1 MRLVLDTNVLV
12 AAIAA
17 DGLCR
22 DLVRRRVLGHTL
34 ITSEYLLAEFLEVMV
49 RKFDLTAEDIP
60 LFAAHRDRAEIV
72 LPAPL
77 AAPVCAD
84 TDDDNVLV
92 AAIAG
97 VAAAIITGDADLLVL
112 GAYAGV
118 SILAPRAFVELMDRP
133 EADQPRG

>member
-1 MRLVLDTNVLV
+1 MRLLLGTNVLV

-34 ITSEYLLAEFLEVMV
+34 ITSEYLLAEFLEVMA
-49 RKFDLTAEDIP
+49 RTFELTAEDIP
-60 LFAAHRDRAEIV
+60 LFAAYRDRAEIV
-72 LPAPL
+72 SPAPL
-77 AAPVCAD
+77 AARVCAD
-84 TDDDNVLV
+84 PDDDNVLA

-97 VAAAIITGDADLLVL
+97 GADGIITGGADLLIL

-118 SILAPRAFVELMDRP
+118 SILTPRGFVERMDRP
-133 EADQPRG
+133 HSGDPIG

>member
-1 MRLVLDTNVLV
+1 MRLVLDTNILV

-34 ITSEYLLAEFLEVMV
+34 VTSKYLLAEFLEVMA
-49 RKFDLTAEDIP
+49 RKFGLGAEDIP
-60 LFAAHRDRAEIV
+60 LFAAYRDRAEIV
-72 LPAPL
+72 SPVPL

-84 TDDDNVLV
+84 PDDDNVL
-92 AAIAG
+92 
-97 VAAAIITGDADLLVL
+97 AAAVAGRVDFIISGDADLLVL

-118 SILAPRAFVELMDRP
+118 RILAPRAFVELMDRHS
-133 EADQPRG
+133 